1 MTVAAAVKALITLMG
16 RRMNSLII
24 LIEAILSAL
33 MVFYGFWQNDGLN
46 IWLVVGAVFAV
57 IGIWQVQALLPD
69 RDPY

>member
-1 MTVAAAVKALITLMG
+1 
-16 RRMNSLII
+16 MNSLII

-69 RDPY
+69 RDAY